1 MDIESE
7 NLLLKQALQHIEGEI
22 QCIPKTINAHD
33 HLDKIV
39 NTINNIVSIINLV
52 NSVIYYQEEDN
63 E

>member
-7 NLLLKQALQHIEGEI
+7 NLLLKQALQQIESEI
-22 QCIPKTINAHD
+22 HCIPKTINNN

-39 NTINNIVSIINLV
+39 NTINNIVSVINLV

>member
-7 NLLLKQALQHIEGEI
+7 NLLLKQALQQIESEI
-22 QCIPKTINAHD
+22 QCIPKTINASL
-33 HLDKIV
+33 LDKIV

-63 E
+63 A

>member
-7 NLLLKQALQHIEGEI
+7 NLLLKQALQQIEGEI
-22 QCIPKTINAHD
+22 QCIPKTINAN

-63 E
+63 A